1 MKRTLLA
8 LATALTMTSAFSAS
22 ASVLDE
28 PPAQE
33 PSNWEISVNY
43 LDIRSE
49 VDGADIEI
57 NTGVLAAGFG
67 YEFMQEGGHLSY
79 TPELVLGKG
88 VQNDTIGGAE
98 VEVDSLVSA
107 ALRVTLHPTEQ
118 FEVFVRPSYS
128 KLSVTVSEFGQADR
142 ETGDWEFG
150 IGAGVGLNV
159 NENVNV
165 AITFDR
171 VAGDS
176 DVLGASIRYRF

>member
-8 LATALTMTSAFSAS
+8 LATTLTMASAFSAS

-28 PPAQE
+28 PPVKE
-33 PSNWEISVNY
+33 PSNWELSVNY

-49 VDGADIEI
+49 SGSAELNV
-57 NTGVLAAGFG
+57 GVLGAGFA

-79 TPELVLGKG
+79 TPELILGVG
-88 VQNDTIGGAE
+88 VENDRYLGY
-98 VEVDSLVSA
+98 EVDVDTLVVGA
-107 ALRVTLHPTEQ
+107 VRIALHPTDE

-128 KLSVTVSEFGQADR
+128 KISVSVDDIGS

-150 IGAGVGLNV
+150 VGAGIGYNV
-159 NENVNV
+159 TKEVNL

-176 DVLGASIRYRF
+176 DVLGASVRYRF